1 MNPTT
6 RVGIVC
12 GLASEAAALGLPG
25 VAVSGA
31 RPEMAEAHARRLAAE
46 GAQALL
52 SVGLAGALAPGLAP
66 GDLLVPARVVTA
78 EGRGFEADAA
88 LAAALGLALDGRTL
102 LGSDTLVASPA
113 DKAALHAAT
122 GAVAVDMESHA
133 VARAAAAACVR
144 FLALRVIAD
153 PAGAAIPPAARAS
166 VRSDGSVDIAGTLLR
181 LLARPQDLPA
191 LVALGRASAAAHAR
205 LRQLAP
211 ALARLAVPSHEGG

>member
-46 GAQALL
+46 GAEALL

-88 LAAALGLALDGRTL
+88 LA
-102 LGSDTLVASPA
+102 
-113 DKAALHAAT
+113 
-122 GAVAVDMESHA
+122 
-133 VARAAAAACVR
+133 
-144 FLALRVIAD
+144 
-153 PAGAAIPPAARAS
+153 
-166 VRSDGSVDIAGTLLR
+166 
-181 LLARPQDLPA
+181 
-191 LVALGRASAAAHAR
+191 
-205 LRQLAP
+205 
-211 ALARLAVPSHEGG
+211 

>member
-1 MNPTT
+1 MTPAA

-12 GLASEAAALGLPG
+12 GLASEAAALGIPG

-46 GAQALL
+46 GALALL
-52 SVGLAGALAPGLAP
+52 SVGLAGALVPGLAP
-66 GDLLVPARVVTA
+66 GDLLVPARVVTKGGETFA
-78 EGRGFEADAA
+78 ADAA
-88 LAAALGLALDGRTL
+88 LAEALGLGLDPRPL
-102 LGSDTLVASPA
+102 LGADTLVASPA
-113 DKAALHAAT
+113 GKAARHAAT

-133 VARAAAAACVR
+133 VARAAAAAAVR

-153 PAGAAIPPAARAS
+153 PADATIPPAARAS
-166 VRSDGSVDIAGTLLR
+166 VRSDGSVDVAGTLLR

-211 ALARLAVPSHEGG
+211 ALARLAVPAHEGW